1 MEQTLV
7 RILDLVNEPLGYLL
21 LTLLICC
28 AVWFTFYTRGVQF
41 RLLGEMFRVVAEVPN
56 GKKRA
61 KTGADEA
68 YGKHRHIGPLEA
80 FMVGLASRVGTG
92 NLAGVATAIAIGGPG
107 AVFWMWVMA
116 LLAASNA
123 YVESTLAQLFKVRGK
138 DSYIGGPA
146 YYIEKGLGK
155 RWFAVIFALAI
166 VADFGL
172 TNNLVQSNTI
182 SIAFNEAFGI
192 NPWIMA
198 VGLCVFSVAIIFGGI
213 GRISRVCNIIV
224 PGMAMVYLVLT
235 LFIVLSNIT
244 LVPEVFKLIIS
255 SAFGMR
261 QATGATIGMTILIG
275 FKRGLFSN
283 EAGEGSAP
291 QAAATA
297 ETSHPAKQGL
307 IQTLGVYVDTLI
319 VCSCTAFLILVSG
332 LYASGESGIA
342 LTQSAMSASIGEMG
356 RTIIAVLI
364 FFFAFSSILGNYFY
378 GETNVLFL
386 VGKKNTSRWL
396 LIYRIAVGVVVFIG
410 ALATLNL
417 AWGLVDFFMAIM
429 TICNIIAIML
439 LGKYAIRCLDDYI
452 EQRKEG
458 KDPTY
463 HKETIAEIQ
472 HLTECW

>member
-1 MEQTLV
+1 MEETLV
-7 RILDLVNEPLGYLL
+7 RILDVVNEPLGYLL

-28 AVWFTFYTRGVQF
+28 AVWFTITTRVVQF
-41 RLLGEMFRVVAEVPN
+41 RLLGEMFRVVAEAPN
-56 GKKRA
+56 GTK
-61 KTGADEA
+61 GADDA
-68 YGKHRHIGPLEA
+68 SNTDGKQRYIGPIEA

-92 NLAGVATAIAIGGPG
+92 NLAGVATAIAVGGPG
-107 AVFWMWVMA
+107 AVFWMWIMA

-123 YVESTLAQLFKVRGK
+123 YIECTLAQLFKVRGK

-166 VADFGL
+166 IADFGL

-182 SIAFNEAFGI
+182 SIAFTEAFGV
-192 NPWIMA
+192 NPWVMA
-198 VGLCVFSVAIIFGGI
+198 VGLCIFSVAIIFGGI

-224 PGMAMVYLVLT
+224 PGMALVYLVLT
-235 LFIVLSNIT
+235 LYIVLTNIS
-244 LVPEVFKLIIS
+244 LVPEVLKLIVS

-261 QATGATIGMTILIG
+261 QVTGAAIGTTILIG

-332 LYASGESGIA
+332 LYDSGESGIA
-342 LTQSAMSASIGEMG
+342 LTQSAMSASIGDYG
-356 RTIIAVLI
+356 RVIIAVLI

-386 VGKKNTSRWL
+386 VGKRNSARWL
-396 LIYRIAVGVVVFIG
+396 LAYRLAVGVVVFIG
-410 ALATLNL
+410 ALATLSL

-452 EQRKEG
+452 KQRRAG
-458 KDPTY
+458 KNPTY
-463 HKETIAEIQ
+463 HKETIPEIQ

>member
-7 RILDLVNEPLGYLL
+7 RILDIVNEPLGYLL

-41 RLLGEMFRVVAEVPN
+41 RLLGEMFRVVAEAPN
-56 GKKRA
+56 GGRSVGDS
-61 KTGADEA
+61 TSEGE
-68 YGKHRHIGPLEA
+68 KHRHIGPIEA

-123 YVESTLAQLFKVRGK
+123 YVECTLAQLFKVRGK

-166 VADFGL
+166 IADFGL

-182 SIAFNEAFGI
+182 SIAFTEAFGV

-198 VGLCVFSVAIIFGGI
+198 VVLCAFSVAIIFGGI

-224 PGMAMVYLVLT
+224 PGMALIYLVLT
-235 LFIVLSNIT
+235 LFVVFSNIT
-244 LVPEVFKLIIS
+244 LVPDVFKLIVS

-261 QATGATIGMTILIG
+261 QFTGAAVGTTILIG

-307 IQTLGVYVDTLI
+307 IQTLGVYVDTLV

-332 LYASGESGIA
+332 LYDSGESGIA
-342 LTQSAMSASIGEMG
+342 LTQSAMSASIGDYG
-356 RTIIAVLI
+356 HTVIAILI

-386 VGKKNTSRWL
+386 VGKRHPARWL
-396 LIYRIAVGVVVFIG
+396 LAYRLAVGVVVFIG
-410 ALATLNL
+410 ALATLSL

-452 EQRKEG
+452 AQRRAGKNPVYRKEII
-458 KDPTY
+458 P
-463 HKETIAEIQ
+463 EIQ
-472 HLTECW
+472 EKTECW

>member
-1 MEQTLV
+1 MEETLV
-7 RILDLVNEPLGYLL
+7 RILDVVNEPLGYLL
-21 LTLLICC
+21 LALLICC
-28 AVWFTFYTRGVQF
+28 AVWFTITTRVVQF
-41 RLLGEMFRVVAEVPN
+41 RLLGEMFRVVAEAPN
-56 GKKRA
+56 GTKDATDATKA
-61 KTGADEA
+61 S
-68 YGKHRHIGPLEA
+68 GKQRHIGPIEA

-92 NLAGVATAIAIGGPG
+92 NLAGVATAIAVGGPG
-107 AVFWMWVMA
+107 AVFWMWIMA

-123 YVESTLAQLFKVRGK
+123 YIECTLAQLFKVRGK

-166 VADFGL
+166 IADFGL

-182 SIAFNEAFGI
+182 SIAFTEAFGV
-192 NPWIMA
+192 NPWVMA
-198 VGLCVFSVAIIFGGI
+198 VGLCIFSIAIIFGGI

-224 PGMAMVYLVLT
+224 PGMALVYLVLT
-235 LFIVLSNIT
+235 LYVVLTNIS
-244 LVPEVFKLIIS
+244 LVPEVLKLIVS

-261 QATGATIGMTILIG
+261 QVTGAAIGTTILIG

-332 LYASGESGIA
+332 LYDSGESGIA
-342 LTQSAMSASIGEMG
+342 LTQSAMSASIGDYG
-356 RTIIAVLI
+356 RVIIAVLI

-386 VGKKNTSRWL
+386 VGKRDSARWL
-396 LIYRIAVGVVVFIG
+396 LAYRLAVGVVVFIG
-410 ALATLNL
+410 ALATLSL

-452 EQRKEG
+452 KQRRAG
-458 KDPTY
+458 KNPTY
-463 HKETIAEIQ
+463 HKETIPEIQ

>member
-7 RILDLVNEPLGYLL
+7 RILDLLNEPLGYLL

-41 RLLGEMFRVVAEVPN
+41 RLLGEMFRVVAEAPSKN
-56 GKKRA
+56 
-61 KTGADEA
+61 
-68 YGKHRHIGPLEA
+68 KHHIGPIEA

-123 YVESTLAQLFKVRGK
+123 YVESTLAQLFKVRGR

-192 NPWIMA
+192 DPWIMA
-198 VGLCVFSVAIIFGGI
+198 VVLSAFSVAIIFGGI

-224 PGMAMVYLVLT
+224 PGMALVYLVLT
-235 LFIVLSNIT
+235 LYVVVSNIT
-244 LVPEVFKLIIS
+244 LVPEVLSLIVS
-255 SAFGMR
+255 SAFGVR

-307 IQTLGVYVDTLI
+307 IQTLGVYVDTLV

-332 LYASGESGIA
+332 LYANGESGIA
-342 LTQSAMSASIGEMG
+342 LTQSAMSASIGDYG
-356 RTIIAVLI
+356 RIVIAVLI

-386 VGKKNTSRWL
+386 ARRHPRRWL
-396 LIYRIAVGVVVFIG
+396 LIYRIAVGIVVFIG

-452 EQRKEG
+452 RQRKAG
-458 KDPTY
+458 KNPTY
-463 HKETIAEIQ
+463 HKETIPEIQ